1 MLPILFERYKSPRQ
15 DHAVYY
21 ENEFFDKRLKPV
33 NLLQVGMDSTLQ
45 SWLKY
50 LEKANIYC
58 IDTFINHQPKD
69 FSFLKEKRIFWCRC
83 DVSNRKNVD
92 DIMKRIWN
100 KPRFDI
106 IIDNTN
112 NHENLKRHCIGKYYL
127 ENKNEVIR
135 YSS

>member
-1 MLPILFERYKSPRQ
+1 MLPVLFQRYKSPRQ

-21 ENEFFDKRLKPV
+21 ENEFFDKRLKPI

-83 DVSNRKNVD
+83 DVSIRKNVD
-92 DIMKRIWN
+92 DIMKKNSKTLLKIKLGVKDQN
-100 KPRFDI
+100 GDKKLDGYTIVDI
-106 IIDNTN
+106 P
-112 NHENLKRHCIGKYYL
+112 
-127 ENKNEVIR
+127 
-135 YSS
+135 

>member
-1 MLPILFERYKSPRQ
+1 MLPVLFKRYKSPRQ

-83 DVSNRKNVD
+83 DVSIRKNVD

-127 ENKNEVIR
+127 ENKDEVIC

>member
-1 MLPILFERYKSPRQ
+1 
-15 DHAVYY
+15 
-21 ENEFFDKRLKPV
+21 
-33 NLLQVGMDSTLQ
+33 MDSTLQ

-58 IDTFINHQPKD
+58 IDTFINYQPKD

-83 DVSNRKNVD
+83 DVSDRKNVD
-92 DIMKRIWN
+92 DIMKKIWN

-127 ENKNEVIR
+127 ENKDEVIC